1 MAEGVQIQVES
12 LTVHNGMPM
21 PQRFCFNGLRVDVT
35 ETLDQ
40 WHGPDYR
47 YVRIK
52 GDNGG
57 LYILRFDEVLAV
69 WELTMFES
77 GRAQTLSAQWHHRS
91 MVRGKRQTLPPTF
104 RNE

>member
-47 YVRIK
+47 YVKIK

-77 GRAQTLSAQWHHRS
+77 GRAQTLSAQWHHR
-91 MVRGKRQTLPPTF
+91 RYGTRKKTNLTPDFPK
-104 RNE
+104 

>member
-1 MAEGVQIQVES
+1 MQIQVES

-57 LYILRFDEVLAV
+57 LYILRFDEILAV

-77 GRAQTLSAQWHHRS
+77 ERAQTLSAQWHDR
-91 MVRGKRQTLPPTF
+91 RYGTRKKTKLTPGFPK
-104 RNE
+104 